1 MKFTYII
8 AAFLGVAS
16 AIQIRSP
23 DTTAQKKDIANTP
36 EVRPD
41 VYDIVSRSV
50 DPLPLAR
57 KEDPPTL
64 NPSYAM

>member
-23 DTTAQKKDIANTP
+23 DTTVQKEDIKNTP

-41 VYDIVSRSV
+41 VYDIVSKCV
-50 DPLPLAR
+50 DPLPL
-57 KEDPPTL
+57 
-64 NPSYAM
+64 